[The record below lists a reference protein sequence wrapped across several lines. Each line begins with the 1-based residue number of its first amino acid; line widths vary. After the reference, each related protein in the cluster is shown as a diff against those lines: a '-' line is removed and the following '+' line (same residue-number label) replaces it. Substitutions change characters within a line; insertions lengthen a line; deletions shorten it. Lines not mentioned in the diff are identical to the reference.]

1 MTDELQSSSENP
13 GPAPVAGKKDYTKII
28 IIGAVVLVALYFVQS
43 FFSPERMVERAIE
56 QTSQG
61 GVDVDISR
69 NGTVDIKG
77 KDGENYNV
85 SAGENVKIPDNWPSS
100 VPVLPDAKLSFA
112 GTMSGKEEGSVSVVY
127 TTGKSVSDV
136 ATYYTESL
144 VENGWTIEAQMSTGD
159 GSVVSAT
166 KNENETVGIY
176 ISKSDDST
184 MVNVSVQ
191 Q

>member
-1 MTDELQSSSENP
+1 MTDELQTNSE
-13 GPAPVAGKKDYTKII
+13 GPAPTPVAEKKEYRKII
-28 IIGAVVLVALYFVQS
+28 IIGVIILVALYFVQS

-56 QTSQG
+56 QASQG
-61 GVDVDISR
+61 DVDVDISR
-69 NGTVDIKG
+69 NGTMDIKG

-85 SAGENVKIPDNWPSS
+85 SSGENVKVPDDWPSS
-100 VPVLPDAKLSFA
+100 VPILSDAKLSFA
-112 GTMSGKEEGSVSVVY
+112 GKMDGKGEGSMSVLY

-144 VENGWTIEAQMSTGD
+144 AENGWTIEAQMSTGD

-176 ISKSDDST
+176 ISKSEDAT